1 MENVVILGS
10 GNAGLTAAIYATRAN
25 LNPLVITGIEEGGQL
40 MLTTEV
46 ENFPGFP
53 EGILGPELIER
64 MKKQAIR
71 FGARFIQDN
80 AESFEI
86 KSSHF
91 EIKLGDET
99 IKTKTLIVATGAS
112 ARFLGFESEKK
123 YVGRGV
129 STCATCDGYFFK
141 DKEIVVVG
149 GGDSAC
155 EESLFLAK
163 FVSKLTIIHRR
174 DKLRASKIM
183 QGRVFKNE
191 KISFLWNHAVEEVL
205 GDGNKVTGIK
215 VKDVNTGEITEM
227 KVDGVFI
234 AIGHDPNTKIFR
246 GKLELDEK
254 EYLKVD
260 SRMHTS
266 VKGVFGAGDV
276 ADHIYRQAITAAGM
290 GCMAAIEAEKYLEDW
305 NEL

>member
-1 MENVVILGS
+1 MENIVILGS
-10 GNAGLTAAIYATRAN
+10 GNAGLTAAIYAARAN
-25 LNPLVITGIEEGGQL
+25 LNPVVITGVEEGGQL

-86 KSSHF
+86 KNNHF
-91 EIKLGDET
+91 DIKLSNET

-112 ARFLGFESEKK
+112 ARFLGLESEKK

-129 STCATCDGYFFK
+129 STCAVCDGYFFAG
-141 DKEIVVVG
+141 KEIVVVG

-155 EESLFLAK
+155 EESLFLTK

-183 QGRVFKNE
+183 QGRVSKNE

-205 GDGNKVTGIK
+205 GDGTKVTGVK
-215 VKDVNTGEITEM
+215 VKDVKTGKIAEM
-227 KVDGVFI
+227 KLDGVFI
-234 AIGHDPNTKIFR
+234 AIGHDPNTKIFQ

-254 EYLKVD
+254 GYLKVD

-290 GCMAAIEAEKYLEDW
+290 GCMAAMEAEKYLEGL
-305 NEL
+305 E